1 MHNLG
6 DKDAID
12 IAKEKLDEVWDA
24 IQARDSQKINSA
36 LNEVKEQIEHLESI
50 IAVHHS

>member
-1 MHNLG
+1 MYNLG

-12 IAKEKLDEVWDA
+12 MAKEHLDELWEA
-24 IQARDSQKINSA
+24 IKVRNSQKINSA
-36 LNEVKEQIEHLESI
+36 LNEVKEQIEHLEAI